1 MFFLKWGRN
10 KTYFPRGFRALE
22 VVLGNILS
30 IFLWPEETT
39 KAKWT
44 TSAVLSLPVNVT
56 WRLFA
61 VSNLRAT
68 PEMLREFLTSAA
80 LAVANV
86 RNVYD
91 DLPELCKVLLGD
103 DG

>member
-1 MFFLKWGRN
+1 M
-10 KTYFPRGFRALE
+10 
-22 VVLGNILS
+22 
-30 IFLWPEETT
+30 
-39 KAKWT
+39 
-44 TSAVLSLPVNVT
+44 
-56 WRLFA
+56 
-61 VSNLRAT
+61 SNLRAT